1 MGIRD
6 CLFLPVKDL
15 LINKIKE
22 TGKAQLKR
30 FKRSDTNDIFIAD
43 YTSVKKVQAE
53 FVSIETIVNEKG
65 RNDIIDAKVS
75 DLQLDAN

>member
-1 MGIRD
+1 M
-6 CLFLPVKDL
+6 
-15 LINKIKE
+15 
-22 TGKAQLKR
+22 KR

-65 RNDIIDAKVS
+65 RNDIVDAKVS